1 MIARLAFW
9 SRLALIALLA
19 WEAAEWSWR
28 LVVPESMAIVE
39 HATGEGRG
47 VPGDQK
53 RSSGGVG
60 EGVRGL
66 FGGSTTTGVIA
77 SEATVIATPE
87 ARLNA
92 RLMGILYDSK
102 SSVLWR
108 GLIRGEGIP
117 EGSYGVGDRVGPAI
131 LVRVSWDRVVLE
143 HQGRLETLL
152 LPKLESGPV
161 VESKTRKQVSGET
174 QALIG
179 TLWNQFEKSPESI
192 LENIRIEPVFTNGQF
207 GGVQLFPGRDPNFL
221 QQFGVQP
228 GDVVTWV
235 NGVELTD
242 PMKGMAVLGTLGSA
256 QTMQFTVRRGNESH
270 AFEFSRQK

>member
-1 MIARLAFW
+1 MTDRLTWW
-9 SRLALIALLA
+9 SRLALIALLS
-19 WEAAEWSWR
+19 WELSEWTWR
-28 LVVPESMAIVE
+28 FVAPQSIPVVKREG
-39 HATGEGRG
+39 GEGRG
-47 VPGDQK
+47 ESTSAILGRDT
-53 RSSGGVG
+53 VG

-66 FGGSTTTGVIA
+66 FGGSTTPGVPTGQ
-77 SEATVIATPE
+77 EAARAIPAT
-87 ARLNA
+87 RLNA
-92 RLMGILYDSK
+92 RLLGILYASD

-108 GLIRGEGIP
+108 GLISGEGIP
-117 EGSYGVGDRVGPAI
+117 EGSYGVGERVGPAV
-131 LVRVSWDRVVLE
+131 LVEVAWDRVVLE
-143 HQGRLETLL
+143 HRGRLETLR

-161 VESKTRKQVSGET
+161 VEETETRKRVSAET

-179 TLWNQFEKSPESI
+179 TLWGQFEKSPESI

-242 PMKGMAVLGTLGSA
+242 PMKGMAVLGSLGSA
-256 QTMQFTVRRGNESH
+256 RTMQFTVRRGSASH
-270 AFEFSRQK
+270 AFEFSRQ